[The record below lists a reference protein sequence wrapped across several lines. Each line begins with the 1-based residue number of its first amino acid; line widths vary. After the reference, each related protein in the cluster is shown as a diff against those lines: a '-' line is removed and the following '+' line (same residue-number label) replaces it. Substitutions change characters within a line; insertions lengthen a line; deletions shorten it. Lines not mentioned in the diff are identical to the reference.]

1 MDSRNLVAVDLS
13 RGEAADILP
22 GIIRQIADRRVETIL
37 LVGLFDVDLYTVVWL
52 HLGMHDLGVVV
63 QCHKRVHHK
72 NTSVDMIAKR
82 GRKITRSAFQWQ
94 P

>member
-1 MDSRNLVAVDLS
+1 MMAMMVSQTRGGMCSGFQEFLVAVDLS

-52 HLGMHDLGVVV
+52 HLGMHDLGVVRPV
-63 QCHKRVHHK
+63 
-72 NTSVDMIAKR
+72 S
-82 GRKITRSAFQWQ
+82 
-94 P
+94 